1 MNTESAAGRTASITV
16 GAITVT
22 VCEATVRAGT
32 RRSRLR
38 SEAFQEQDADR
49 RALLLEYA
57 DLVPV
62 TLSIEGV
69 AESTNPNGGLCLTV
83 EQFADLSETLALKWE
98 KAVYTLNPHWYAPAS
113 DDEKK
118 GVTATPSTES

>member
-1 MNTESAAGRTASITV
+1 MNTESAAGDVGHAQRASITV
-16 GAITVT
+16 GDVTVT

-62 TLSIEGV
+62 TLNVEG
-69 AESTNPNGGLCLTV
+69 AQWPLTV

-98 KAVYTLNPHWYAPAS
+98 KAVYALNPHWYAPAS

>member
-1 MNTESAAGRTASITV
+1 MNTESAAGDVGNAQRASITV

-38 SEAFQEQDADR
+38 SDAFQEQDADR

-62 TLSIEGV
+62 TLSVEGIPWPL
-69 AESTNPNGGLCLTV
+69 SV

-98 KAVYTLNPHWYAPAS
+98 KAVYTLNPHWYAPTG

-118 GVTATPSTES
+118 DVTATPSTES

>member
-1 MNTESAAGRTASITV
+1 MNTESVTV
-16 GAITVT
+16 GDITVT
-22 VCEATVRAGT
+22 VGEATVRAGT

-38 SEAFQEQDADR
+38 TEAFQEQDADR

-62 TLSIEGV
+62 TLSIKG
-69 AESTNPNGGLCLTV
+69 APWPTPQNGGLCLTV
-83 EQFADLSETLALKWE
+83 ERFADLPETLALKWE
-98 KAVYTLNPHWYAPAS
+98 RAVYALNPHWYTPAS

-118 GVTATPSTES
+118 GVTAIPSTGG